1 MLRKI
6 FDLDNGFMRGLSR
19 STDLIVLN
27 VLFLVCSL
35 LVVTFGAS
43 LSALYSMTLKMV
55 RNEEDYTVRGFFKAF
70 RENLKQGMIFGVAVL
85 VILATVILNIKLIG
99 DINTGIAL
107 GIKIICFAIS
117 IWLFLMALYVFP
129 IIARFRMKLGEIYKN
144 AFLICVTNFKKTL
157 ILLAMYIPVFFLMFY
172 SEITMYLL
180 LSICIVC
187 GFAVMAYC
195 QSFVLRRVF
204 DKYEPAEAEIENIDL
219 EN

>member
-1 MLRKI
+1 
-6 FDLDNGFMRGLSR
+6 
-19 STDLIVLN
+19 
-27 VLFLVCSL
+27 
-35 LVVTFGAS
+35 
-43 LSALYSMTLKMV
+43 
-55 RNEEDYTVRGFFKAF
+55 
-70 RENLKQGMIFGVAVL
+70 
-85 VILATVILNIKLIG
+85 
-99 DINTGIAL
+99 
-107 GIKIICFAIS
+107 
-117 IWLFLMALYVFP
+117 MALYVFP
-129 IIARFRMKLGEIYKN
+129 IIARFRMKLGAIYKN

>member
-70 RENLKQGMIFGVAVL
+70 RENLRSCSAGDFG
-85 VILATVILNIKLIG
+85 NG
-99 DINTGIAL
+99 H
-107 GIKIICFAIS
+107 S
-117 IWLFLMALYVFP
+117 
-129 IIARFRMKLGEIYKN
+129 EYKADWRYQYGN
-144 AFLICVTNFKKTL
+144 SSW
-157 ILLAMYIPVFFLMFY
+157 Y
-172 SEITMYLL
+172 
-180 LSICIVC
+180 
-187 GFAVMAYC
+187 
-195 QSFVLRRVF
+195 
-204 DKYEPAEAEIENIDL
+204 
-219 EN
+219 